1 MENLWKTYHLA
12 TAVQPIA
19 GELWRLVESQA
30 QVATMQLVDSLE
42 AQGLLEE
49 LLDAVKPPPP
59 PGSEQLHYLLYTPFR
74 YPPLAHGSRFGRRH
88 EPSLF
93 YGALAPATALA
104 ESAYYRFVFWQGMS
118 APPPTPIRSE
128 HTLFSARYAAARGLQ
143 LQTGPCTAHRAVLAD
158 PADYTATQ
166 ALGSAMREAE
176 IVAFEYPSARC
187 PVGGIN
193 VALFTPAAFVAPCPL
208 TQQSWLCE
216 TGAEAVTFAQPHSR
230 ALHRFALEMFT
241 GGGGV
246 AVAGGV
252 RSNHRLTGA

>member
-1 MENLWKTYHLA
+1 MNLWETCNLA
-12 TAVQPIA
+12 AAVQSIA

-30 QVATMQLVDSLE
+30 QVATRQLVDSLE

-49 LLDAVKPPPP
+49 MLDAVKPPLP
-59 PGSEQLHYLLYTPFR
+59 PGSEKLHYLLYTPFR

-118 APPPTPIRSE
+118 TPPPTPIRSE

-143 LQTGPCTAHRAVLAD
+143 LQAGRCTVHRAMLTD

-176 IVAFEYPSARC
+176 IEAFEYPSARC
-187 PVGGIN
+187 PAGGTN
-193 VALFTPAAFVAPCPL
+193 VALFNPAAIAAPGL
-208 TQQSWLCE
+208 LEQQQWLCE
-216 TGAEAVTFAQPHSR
+216 TGAETVIFAQPHSR
-230 ALHRFALEMFT
+230 ELHRFVLGMF
-241 GGGGV
+241 
-246 AVAGGV
+246 AVDGMLPWPAG
-252 RSNHRLTGA
+252 